1 MAVPKVK
8 RSEIFWE
15 PRSPTP
21 TRSRPGHG
29 YGAEYEIR
37 KSTRGRRLRANLRF
51 RADRSAQ

>member
-15 PRSPTP
+15 LRSATP
-21 TRSRPGHG
+21 TWSRPGHG

-37 KSTRGRRLRANLRF
+37 KIHPRASPPRQPPVSC
-51 RADRSAQ
+51 RS